1 MYRLPANAE
10 PEEKE
15 SEVDGGTNEEWSS
28 PDEEEALA
36 AVVTDTPENLG
47 FGPARRENEAEGTP
61 ELALKHI
68 DVIIA
73 IFWRNSSP
81 LQFFLSSK
89 EAVPTRFCYLI
100 RTRFSFLRIKCCPSF
115 SGLIE
120 IQGREKKNGV
130 F

>member
-61 ELALKHI
+61 ELAIKHI

-89 EAVPTRFCYLI
+89 EAVSRPGFATLSGPVF
-100 RTRFSFLRIKCCPSF
+100 PS
-115 SGLIE
+115 SVL
-120 IQGREKKNGV
+120 NAVPV
-130 F
+130 FHG